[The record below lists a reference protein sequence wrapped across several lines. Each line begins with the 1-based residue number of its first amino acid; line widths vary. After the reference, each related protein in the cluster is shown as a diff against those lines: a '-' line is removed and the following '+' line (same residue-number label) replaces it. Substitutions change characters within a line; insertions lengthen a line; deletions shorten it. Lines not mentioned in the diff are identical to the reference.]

1 VLTKLIRDVRLV
13 PVHAGA
19 TSTAVCGSGD
29 PTGEP
34 VDIRLAD
41 GLVAEI
47 APRLS
52 RLAGEAQSDADG
64 RWLVPGLWD
73 RHVHLGQWTTHA
85 ARLDLSGARS
95 VPDALSAVADRLHE
109 RPDEAVLVGAGHRP
123 ATWTDPETV
132 ADLDRVCGDRPVI
145 LISGDCHHAWADS
158 RGLALLGLPD
168 RDGVV
173 EEAEWFATYPRLA
186 ALLGEEATGHAAYR
200 ETMLAAASKGIVGLA
215 DFEFDERPAAWIE
228 RSESGP
234 IPLRIR
240 VGAYA
245 ATLEEYLAL
254 GVCTG
259 DRLPGCD
266 PHVTMGPLKIIGDGS
281 LNTRTAWCVDPYTDR
296 PGRGAPNV
304 SGDAL
309 SGLLKRAT
317 AAGLEVAT
325 HAIGDRALAQALD
338 AYAATGARGQIE
350 HVQLARREDLPR
362 MAALG
367 LRAGVQPAHLLDDR
381 DLTEACWGDR
391 ADRCFLLR
399 SMRDAGV
406 ELAFGSDAPVAPLDP
421 WLAMAAA
428 VYRSGDDRDAWHPE
442 EALTPAEALAASVD
456 GAGTVRSGSRAD
468 LALLDADPLAPGT
481 PREQAAGLRTMS
493 VAATWVGGCR
503 TYTGAWSQ

>member
-1 VLTKLIRDVRLV
+1 MT
-13 PVHAGA
+13 
-19 TSTAVCGSGD
+19 GD
-29 PTGEP
+29 PVGDP
-34 VDIRLAD
+34 ADIRLENGTVAD
-41 GLVAEI
+41 I

-52 RLAGEAQSDADG
+52 RVAGETESDADG

-85 ARLDLSGARS
+85 SRLDLSGARS
-95 VPDALSAVADRLHE
+95 VADALVAVSERLRE
-109 RPDEAVLVGAGHRP
+109 RPDEPVLVGAGHRP

-132 ADLDRVCGDRPVI
+132 AALDRIAGDRPVI

-158 RGLALLGLPD
+158 RGLEVLGLSL

-186 ALLGEEATGHAAYR
+186 ALLGDDTTDPTAYR
-200 ETMLAAASKGIVGLA
+200 EAMLAAASKGIVGLV
-215 DFEFDERPAAWIE
+215 DFEFDERPGAWVD
-228 RSESGP
+228 RSSAGP

-245 ATLEEYLAL
+245 ATLDEYLAL
-254 GVCTG
+254 GVRTG
-259 DRLPGCD
+259 EPLPGCD
-266 PHVTMGPLKIIGDGS
+266 PHVTMGALKIIVDGS
-281 LNTRTAWCVDPYTDR
+281 LNTRTAWCDEPYTDR
-296 PGRGAPNV
+296 PGCGAPNV

-309 SGLLKRAT
+309 VDLLERAT
-317 AAGLEVAT
+317 SAGLEVAT
-325 HAIGDRALAQALD
+325 HAIGDRAVSAALD
-338 AYAATGARGQIE
+338 AYTATGARGQLE
-350 HVQLARREDLPR
+350 HVQLARREDIGR

-399 SMRDAGV
+399 SMWDAGV
-406 ELAFGSDAPVAPLDP
+406 ELALGSDAPVAPLDP

-428 VYRSGDDRDAWHPE
+428 VHRSGDERDAWHPE
-442 EALTPAEALAASVD
+442 ESLTPTEALAASVD
-456 GAGTVRSGSRAD
+456 GATTVHPGSRAD
-468 LALLDADPLAPGT
+468 LALLDADPLAPGSS
-481 PREQAAGLRTMS
+481 REQAARLRAMT
-493 VAATWVGGCR
+493 VAATWVGGRR